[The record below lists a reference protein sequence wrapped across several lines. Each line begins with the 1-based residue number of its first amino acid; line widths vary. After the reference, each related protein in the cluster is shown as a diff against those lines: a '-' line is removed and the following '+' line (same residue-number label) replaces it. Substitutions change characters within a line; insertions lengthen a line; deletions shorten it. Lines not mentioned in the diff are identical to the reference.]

1 MNAPELL
8 RARWAQMPSRER
20 RLVVL
25 GVSVVALALL
35 WWLALA
41 PALHTLRGAPEQHRQ
56 LDGQLQRMRQLQA
69 QAQSLQQ
76 RPQTQL
82 ADAKRALE
90 QSVRQQFGPEAQLQI
105 SEGQATL
112 TLKQAPADKLAQW
125 LAQVR
130 SQSAAH
136 LTQARIQRDTANKS
150 APATWSGTLV
160 LSLPQP

>member
-82 ADAKRALE
+82 ADAKRALAL
-90 QSVRQQFGPEAQLQI
+90 GGTWLYLQVAHG
-105 SEGQATL
+105 SGHRVGALALEHGQHVGHRA
-112 TLKQAPADKLAQW
+112 AEFSAVAN
-125 LAQVR
+125 QV
-130 SQSAAH
+130 QSAFG
-136 LTQARIQRDTANKS
+136 L
-150 APATWSGTLV
+150 
-160 LSLPQP
+160 